1 MSKKEKE
8 ITTDQLL
15 DAVVHMNLAHSAA
28 IMTLVKT
35 LEQSGMMTAEG
46 YGHNLR
52 LASVAMASKGQ
63 VGAAG
68 LLDDLADL
76 MSREEKTHQ

>member
-1 MSKKEKE
+1 MSKKDKE
-8 ITTDQLL
+8 ISTEQLM

-28 IMTLVKT
+28 MMTLVRT
-35 LEQSGMMTAEG
+35 LEQAGVMTAED

-52 LASVAMASKGQ
+52 LASEAMASRGQ

-76 MSREEKTHQ
+76 MSREEKTQQ

>member
-1 MSKKEKE
+1 VSKKEKE
-8 ITTDQLL
+8 MTTDQLL
-15 DAVVHMNLAHSAA
+15 EAVVHMNLAHSAA
-28 IMTLVKT
+28 MMTLVKT
-35 LEQSGMMTAEG
+35 LEQAGVMTADD

-52 LASVAMASKGQ
+52 LASAAMASRGQ

-76 MSREEKTHQ
+76 MGREEKTHQ

>member
-1 MSKKEKE
+1 M
-8 ITTDQLL
+8 
-15 DAVVHMNLAHSAA
+15 DALVHMNLAYSAA
-28 IMTLVKT
+28 MMTLVKT

-46 YGHNLR
+46 FGHNLR
-52 LASVAMASKGQ
+52 LASAAMASRGQ

-76 MSREEKTHQ
+76 MGREEKTHQ

>member
-1 MSKKEKE
+1 MSKKE
-8 ITTDQLL
+8 ITTDQLM
-15 DAVVHMNLAHSAA
+15 DAVVHMNLAHCAA

-35 LEQSGMMTAEG
+35 LEQSGMMTANG
-46 YGHNLR
+46 YGNNLR
-52 LASVAMASKGQ
+52 LASAAMANKGQ

-76 MSREEKTHQ
+76 MGREEKTHQ

>member
-1 MSKKEKE
+1 MSDNK
-8 ITTDQLL
+8 ITTDPLL

-28 IMTLVKT
+28 MMTLVKT
-35 LEQSGMMTAEG
+35 LEQAGVITAED

-52 LASVAMASKGQ
+52 LASAAMASKGQ
-63 VGAAG
+63 IGAAG

-76 MSREEKTHQ
+76 MGREEKTHQ